1 MKVKIEK
8 NSKEWN
14 MFSDYWKLL
23 QEVWGI
29 EESEEYW
36 ESVKDAVEAFAGKY
50 GRFGV
55 GLGAALLAELKR
67 RSEED
72 KDELG

>member
-36 ESVKDAVEAFAGKY
+36 KGVRDKAEEFSSKY
-50 GRFGV
+50 GAFGISLSV
-55 GLGAALLAELKR
+55 ALLDELER
-67 RSEED
+67 RSRNNENRR
-72 KDELG
+72 

>member
-36 ESVKDAVEAFAGKY
+36 QGVRDKVEEFPAKY
-50 GRFGV
+50 GAFGISLSV
-55 GLGAALLAELKR
+55 ALLDELER
-67 RSEED
+67 RSRNNENRR
-72 KDELG
+72 

>member
-23 QEVWGI
+23 QDLWGV
-29 EESEEYW
+29 EESDDYWQDVRNRVEEF
-36 ESVKDAVEAFAGKY
+36 SNKY
-50 GRFGV
+50 GSFGV
-55 GLGAALLAELKR
+55 SLSVALLNELER
-67 RSEED
+67 RSRNNESRR
-72 KDELG
+72 

>member
-36 ESVKDAVEAFAGKY
+36 QGVRDKVEEFSAKY
-50 GRFGV
+50 GTFGISLSV
-55 GLGAALLAELKR
+55 ALLDELER
-67 RSEED
+67 RSRNNESRR
-72 KDELG
+72 